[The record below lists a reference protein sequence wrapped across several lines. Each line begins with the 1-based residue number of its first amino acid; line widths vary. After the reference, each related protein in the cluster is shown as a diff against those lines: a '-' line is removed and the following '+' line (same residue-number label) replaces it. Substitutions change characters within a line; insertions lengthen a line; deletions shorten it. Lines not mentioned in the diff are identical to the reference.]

1 MAELA
6 TTDDLMTEFRRDSYI
21 AASQP
26 SWTTAKLLAVG
37 DKVIRRR
44 IVPAFVAI
52 DDGYYRETSDVT
64 LVASTSNYDF
74 PRYAMFN
81 KIHQAYLVDSTGKLG
96 ILLRKDP
103 VDLKYWN
110 ATSTGTPSFLRAEG
124 SQLIANPTPNAGA
137 VTSWPT
143 MRLWIYRRPGRMVP
157 TTSAAQVS
165 SVDSGTGVVTYT
177 GSKPS
182 TFTASSVH
190 DFYAG
195 SSPYRRTGSAVSA
208 TASTAA
214 DKQTFSTTNAALL
227 SAGDWVCV
235 RDETVIPPV
244 PSLECWP
251 FLCELIQES
260 ITKSQGDRKAQEA
273 AIQAI
278 VDDMMTTVAA
288 SANRMEAMPKIA
300 SLRHS
305 PFVRGAVRRSMNST
319 RD

>member
-6 TTDDLMTEFRRDSYI
+6 TTDDLLTEFRRDSFL

-26 SWTTAKLLAVG
+26 SWTAAKLLAVG

-44 IVPAFVAI
+44 IAPAFVAI
-52 DDGYYRETSDVT
+52 DDGYYRETTDVT
-64 LVASTSNYDF
+64 LTATAAYDF

-81 KIHQAYLVDSTGKLG
+81 KIHQAHLVTSTGQLG
-96 ILLRKDP
+96 VLLRKDP

-110 ATSTGTPSFLRAEG
+110 AITAGQPLYIRAEG
-124 SQLIANPTPNAGA
+124 SQLILNPTPNTGA
-137 VTSWPT
+137 LTSWPT

-165 SVDSGTGVVTYT
+165 SVDTNTGIVTYT
-177 GSKPS
+177 GTKPA

-195 SSPYRRTGSAVSA
+195 SSPFRRTGSAVSA
-208 TASTAA
+208 TASGSGTT
-214 DKQTFSTTNAALL
+214 QTFSATLAALV
-227 SAGDWVCV
+227 SAGDWVCM
-235 RDETVIPPV
+235 RDETVIPAV

-251 FLCELIQES
+251 FLCELMNES
-260 ITKSQGDRKAQEA
+260 IAKSQASRTDQEA

-288 SANRMEAMPKIA
+288 SANRMETMPKIA

-305 PFVRGAVRRSMNST
+305 PFVRGTARRSLNST
-319 RD
+319 RS